1 MPPVMIFITLVKFRR
16 KPTKADLAETDKTFA
31 LQAKMGIKNLA
42 LYWSFGRYDAVRIF
56 EAPDEK
62 TAMKA
67 LTKAPEYV
75 VTETMLALTRA
86 DVDKLLD

>member
-1 MPPVMIFITLVKFRR
+1 MLFITMVKFRR
-16 KPTKADLAETDKTFA
+16 RPTKADLAATDKTFA
-31 LQAKMGIKNLA
+31 EQAKVGIKNVA
-42 LYWSFGRYDAVRIF
+42 IYWTFGRYDAVRIF

-62 TAMKA
+62 TAMKS

-86 DVDKLLD
+86 DVDRLLD